1 MMDKMWRWEEGE
13 IKMTPSPLVHG
24 MRQTEELYTEKR
36 RQGEEQNISRLAGF
50 HEDRMKGCVK
60 NT

>member
-1 MMDKMWRWEEGE
+1 
-13 IKMTPSPLVHG
+13 MTPSPLVHG

-50 HEDRMKGCVK
+50 HEERMKGCVK